1 MTFLRDIL
9 TPCRAS
15 VTNFS
20 SACFVNL
27 ISINKLHATIKYPQS
42 KQNGWLSYGTAVLS
56 PVFTLNRTFTGA
68 KSELVAGAGIAPA
81 PSGYEPDEVL
91 LLHPAMYCFI
101 KILSLSDFKYF
112 SFCIASLL
120 LTKVS
125 VCIIIQGLYV
135 FVHPVLLEL
144 CRSNLFSISLVLPM

>member
-1 MTFLRDIL
+1 
-9 TPCRAS
+9 
-15 VTNFS
+15 
-20 SACFVNL
+20 
-27 ISINKLHATIKYPQS
+27 
-42 KQNGWLSYGTAVLS
+42 
-56 PVFTLNRTFTGA
+56 
-68 KSELVAGAGIAPA
+68 
-81 PSGYEPDEVL
+81 
-91 LLHPAMYCFI
+91 MYCFI